1 MSHPYFSIIIPVYNV
16 EDYLLKCLES
26 VLVQSFQHFEII
38 LVDDGSPDHSGK
50 ICDEFSEKDLRITVI
65 HQSNGGLSDARNAG
79 FAAAMGEYIIF
90 LDSDDYWDDPAAL
103 GQLHQSLTE
112 TPSDIL
118 LFNCKDFDCI
128 QNQMFKNRSDYDL
141 RVFSESKDDILRY
154 LVQSN
159 LFPGAAWILSVKK
172 SLLKQNNIE
181 FVKGHKAEDVDWLLR
196 VFYHAEKINAINAD
210 FYVYLKNR
218 NGSITSNVD
227 DKGVNGIFY
236 AIEQWKTRFIKSGNP
251 MISVLQ
257 YQYLI
262 LVMNLYKAGMLNHY
276 ETLLKAHR
284 DLLDKR
290 FSASKNN
297 KIASLVVQIFGFSLG
312 AKLLR
317 YLYQIK
323 RKT

>member
-26 VLVQSFQHFEII
+26 ITCQTFSDFEVI
-38 LVDDGSPDHSGK
+38 LVDDESSDRSGQIADHYA
-50 ICDEFSEKDLRITVI
+50 EKDSRVIVI
-65 HQSNGGLSDARNAG
+65 HKENGGSSDARNTG
-79 FAAAMGEYIIF
+79 LAAAMGEYIIF

-196 VFYHAEKINAINAD
+196 IFYHAEKINAINAD

-236 AIEQWKTRFIKSGNP
+236 AIEQWKTRFIKTGNP

-262 LVMNLYKAGMLNHY
+262 LVMNLYRAGMLNHY